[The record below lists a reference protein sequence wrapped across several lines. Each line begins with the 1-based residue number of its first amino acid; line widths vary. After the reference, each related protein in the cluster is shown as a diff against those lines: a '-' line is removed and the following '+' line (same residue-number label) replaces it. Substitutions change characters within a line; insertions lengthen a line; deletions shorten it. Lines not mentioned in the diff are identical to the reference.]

1 MVDADIDAIMQR
13 TKNRPIPAGR
23 VSPGNALALGL
34 WLSFLSVGMLGL
46 TANWLA
52 AGILAG
58 TIFFY
63 AVIYSMWLKRATP
76 QNIVIGGAAGAF
88 PPMIGWAVATGGV
101 SVESVLMFALIFVW
115 TPPHF
120 WALALFSNADYKKAG
135 IPMMPVVR
143 GGDYTRWQILIYAV
157 VLCPIALALA
167 VSSIGGVV
175 YFAVALSLSGWFV
188 FRAVMVFLRRGR
200 GDNKGDNKAELA
212 LFWFSIVYLFAL
224 FAALG
229 VEAVLRDFGLVWQAW
244 PVWI

>member
-1 MVDADIDAIMQR
+1 
-13 TKNRPIPAGR
+13 
-23 VSPGNALALGL
+23 
-34 WLSFLSVGMLGL
+34 MLGL
-46 TANWLA
+46 TANWLS

-63 AVIYSMWLKRATP
+63 AVIYSMRLKRATP
-76 QNIVIGGAAGAF
+76 QNIDIGGASGAF
-88 PPMIGWAVATGGV
+88 PPRIGWAVATGGV

-175 YFAVALSLSGWFV
+175 YFAVALLLSGWFV
-188 FRAVMVFLRRGR
+188 FRAVMVFLRRG
-200 GDNKGDNKAELA
+200 GVGKAGDNKAELA

-244 PVWI
+244 PIWI